1 MPAIRRQSNK
11 VVENVDR
18 VTQRRFPVEIGAP
31 GHLITVEWP
40 PATGAAKAEVTE
52 ASLTLTPATVLETHT
67 DVPSSKNGNGWVI
80 TIPTGKR
87 LSALTL
93 RGFKKIGEDEL
104 VSSPSSGRIAVAFP
118 PVQGGGFDSPRF
130 SVPHVDSKGSVP
142 ASLTGATYL
151 NRVLSLNPGIDATKV
166 RISLVEGDNPLEFS
180 EDDSDLDTVDATTD
194 TPAHN
199 AKVTAPDGTAI
210 WQTPLF
216 DPAGPP
222 AVIDFRAPLE
232 AALNRQLSAK
242 QPASVTFALS
252 ADTPAQ
258 AFVSLAAPTG
268 ALVRIET
275 GVIRTTVEGDPVALT
290 LSGPLADEQPG
301 SVTGDFSIRYSGVRI
316 LETVSDP
323 LPPSDQTLSGVII
336 TPDRGAARSL
346 PPQAFDNWQPARVG
360 VYGRAPEDCEL
371 SIEFV
376 RMVGNAPAEA
386 LAPPAVVTLKAGGA
400 FSTVWAQVPKEAKI
414 SGPSG
419 IQVRANRGRF
429 FWVTADN
436 GRGLARIAVYDDDLG
451 GRTLLLGGV
460 QVAAV
465 TQPSSHQP
473 AFAFPPQAFQ
483 STASVFSSDL
493 FLVIDCADLTLRY
506 PR

>member
-1 MPAIRRQSNK
+1 VS
-11 VVENVDR
+11 
-18 VTQRRFPVEIGAP
+18 
-31 GHLITVEWP
+31 WP

-52 ASLTLTPATVLETHT
+52 ASLTLTPDTVLETHT
-67 DVPSSKNGNGWVI
+67 DVPTSKTTSTNNYGWVI

-104 VSSPSSGRIAVAFP
+104 VSAPPSGRIAVAFP

-130 SVPHVDSKGSVP
+130 CVPPVGKTGAVP
-142 ASLTGATYL
+142 ASLTGATYS
-151 NRVLSLNPGIDATKV
+151 NRVLSLNPGVDATKA
-166 RISLVEGDNPLEFS
+166 RISLVDGDNPLEFS
-180 EDDSDLDTVDATTD
+180 ENDVDLDTADATTD
-194 TPAHN
+194 TPPHN

-222 AVIDFRAPLE
+222 AIVDFRAPLE
-232 AALNRQLSAK
+232 AALNKQLGAK
-242 QPASVTFALS
+242 QPASVTFTVT
-252 ADTPAQ
+252 ADAPAQ
-258 AFVSLAAPTG
+258 AFVSLAGPTG

-275 GVIRTTVEGDPVALT
+275 GAIRTILEGDPVALS

-301 SVTGDFSIRYSGVRI
+301 SVTGDFSIHYSGLRI

-323 LPPSDQTLSGVII
+323 LPAPDQMLSGLVV
-336 TPDRGAARSL
+336 TPDRAAARPL

-371 SIEFV
+371 SIEFA
-376 RMVGNAPAEA
+376 RMVGDAAAEA
-386 LAPPAVVTLKAGGA
+386 LAPPAVVAVKAGGA
-400 FSTVWAQVPKEAKI
+400 FSTAWAQVPKDAKI
-414 SGPSG
+414 SGSSG
-419 IQVRANRGRF
+419 IRVRANRGRF
-429 FWVTADN
+429 FWVTGDN
-436 GRGLARIAVYDDDLG
+436 GKGLARIAVHDEDPG
-451 GRTLLLGGV
+451 GRPLLLGGV

-473 AFAFPPQAFQ
+473 AFAFPPQAFR
-483 STASVFSSDL
+483 SIASAFSSDL